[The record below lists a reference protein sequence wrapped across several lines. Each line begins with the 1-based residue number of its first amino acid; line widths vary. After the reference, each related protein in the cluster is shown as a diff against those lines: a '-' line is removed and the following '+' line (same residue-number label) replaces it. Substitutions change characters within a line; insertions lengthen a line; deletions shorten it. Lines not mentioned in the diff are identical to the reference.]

1 MKWAAAAV
9 IISSVWLAASPASA
23 ATTTNCLPTHIK
35 PAKGREVTL
44 RLEIASTPQA
54 RATGLMNREHIG
66 PCDGM
71 AFFFPSVD
79 KTQPQFKIQKFWM
92 KNTRFPLDILFID
105 GKNRITA
112 IAHGVPQ
119 SLTPIGPDI
128 PSATVIEIDAGRAAK
143 EGIRV
148 GDIVHYE
155 LATHPYMLAD

>member
-23 ATTTNCLPTHIK
+23 APTTNCLPTHIQT
-35 PAKGREVTL
+35 ASDREVTL
-44 RLEIASTPQA
+44 SLEIASTPQA
-54 RATGLMNREHIG
+54 RATGLMKRSSIG

-71 AFFFPSVD
+71 VFFFPSLND
-79 KTQPQFKIQKFWM
+79 TQPQFRIQKFWM
-92 KNTRFPLDILFID
+92 KDTRIPLDILFID
-105 GKNRITA
+105 ENSRITT
-112 IAHGVPQ
+112 IAHGLPQ

-143 EGIRV
+143 EGIKV